1 MSSILLQKRAN
12 AAFLS
17 RKLIITRLMIAFK
30 DLLDSSIAR
39 KLSHTAI
46 VQLAKLLQCTTLH
59 LLYMCTT
66 CVEPEPFAQQ
76 GAPVSSSEHFPSLV
90 VVYVSCIY
98 PFSCQQSLWFYL
110 FEFWQ
115 KWNHCSLLLRLVCC
129 CFQVGRSIR
138 WCIGNKFINLTE
150 NNGKLDE
157 LY

>member
-1 MSSILLQKRAN
+1 MFVSSILFQKRAN
-12 AAFLS
+12 VAFLS
-17 RKLIITRLMIAFK
+17 RKLITRLTIAIEQ
-30 DLLDSSIAR
+30 LVQSTLALQIAR
-39 KLSHTAI
+39 
-46 VQLAKLLQCTTLH
+46 LA
-59 LLYMCTT
+59 
-66 CVEPEPFAQQ
+66 EPEPFAQQ
-76 GAPVSSSEHFPSLV
+76 GVPACCYQVHQYHCWLMLPVFIWTFCFSK

-98 PFSCQQSLWFYL
+98 PLRCQQSLWFYL

-115 KWNHCSLLLRLVCC
+115 KWNHCSLLLRLVCY